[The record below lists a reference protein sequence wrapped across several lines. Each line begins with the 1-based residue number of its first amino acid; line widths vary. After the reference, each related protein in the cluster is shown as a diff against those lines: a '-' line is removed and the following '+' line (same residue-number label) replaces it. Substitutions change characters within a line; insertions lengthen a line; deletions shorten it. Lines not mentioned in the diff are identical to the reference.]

1 MLLKSC
7 GRCRK
12 LIPYPKKYCDACTP
26 VVEAERQERIKK
38 SNTRYN
44 RKRDPKYLRFYAS
57 SDWKRMSKARMQAA
71 GYRCEECGRLAVEV
85 HHVAPIQ
92 TPEGWERR
100 LDWGNLKALCLDC
113 HNRAHGRFGR
123 RGGRSLKPI
132 NR

>member
-1 MLLKSC
+1 MLLKPC

-12 LIPYPKKYCDACTP
+12 LISYPKRYCDTCAP

-57 SDWKRMSKARMQAA
+57 SDWKLMSKARMQAA
-71 GYRCEECGRLAVEV
+71 GYRCEECGKLAVEV
-85 HHVAPIQ
+85 HHVVPIQ
-92 TPEGWERR
+92 TESGWERR
-100 LDWGNLKALCLDC
+100 LDWSNLKALCLGC
-113 HNRAHGRFGR
+113 HNKAHGRFSK
-123 RGGRSLKPI
+123 RSSRNANSI